1 MLFFIYL
8 ISVAISVVVIY
19 ETTISFSKKMEKD
32 GFLFVNKKSFWMQ
45 FKDYVS
51 LIFKVCFPIANI
63 FMFFVCCLKL
73 IIFIKKWLHAFLWMV
88 KLLLMRQGLKK
99 SLFLKNHVIFI
110 RRV

>member
-63 FMFFVCCLKL
+63 FYVFCLLFEADNIYQKMVTCFFMDGK
-73 IIFIKKWLHAFLWMV
+73 ITFDET
-88 KLLLMRQGLKK
+88 RLKK
-99 SLFLKNHVIFI
+99 KSISKKSCHLY
-110 RRV
+110 